1 MIKDLDIRSFKG
13 LESVELKDC
22 GKLNALIGKNNSGK
36 SSVLH
41 ALDMAGLA
49 LSVRNWN
56 AFQPK
61 LEIKDLFGEAGKFEI
76 NIVYDDDRKIRI
88 KTHDPDFNPIIEP
101 PPDEAQRFKSVLI
114 LPDPG
119 LGLARREHRTPK
131 WILDQLEARNYGEI
145 NSLQILHAVK
155 YYADHDLRGF
165 KKADYDDLVT
175 EVLRY
180 FPELEDVES
189 DITEHSIPTLN
200 YKEYGRKLDILYSG
214 TGLRHFLDILL
225 KTTMSRAQVVLL
237 DEPELG
243 LHPDLQRRFI
253 EYLRKLADEKNLQF
267 FLATHSQVLLN
278 YADTMTFFRIT
289 NTKGKRVTSKV
300 PNEGIHVLMSDLGIR
315 PSDVF
320 NQDLCLLVE
329 GSTDVVFFEHVIRT
343 LYKKEFEKVAVGVI
357 QYGGGSAS
365 GIANGTID
373 VSNIVPAQKYTFWTH
388 DRDAKPTDPPAA
400 DAKAFSDK
408 LASIGLECRIWSKR
422 SIEWYFPEQIHVEA
436 QNGDGAKETAT
447 RAILNGDQS
456 KSYRDAAAP
465 HAVCTPRGKKL
476 RQLLQKHLTDKNQL
490 DKEIQAIV
498 EKLITWKKEIFAE

>member
-165 KKADYDDLVT
+165 KKANYDDLVT

-189 DITEHSIPTLN
+189 DITEHSIPTPQLQGVWS
-200 YKEYGRKLDILYSG
+200 EIRYSVF
-214 TGLRHFLDILL
+214 RH
-225 KTTMSRAQVVLL
+225 
-237 DEPELG
+237 
-243 LHPDLQRRFI
+243 
-253 EYLRKLADEKNLQF
+253 
-267 FLATHSQVLLN
+267 
-278 YADTMTFFRIT
+278 
-289 NTKGKRVTSKV
+289 
-300 PNEGIHVLMSDLGIR
+300 
-315 PSDVF
+315 
-320 NQDLCLLVE
+320 
-329 GSTDVVFFEHVIRT
+329 
-343 LYKKEFEKVAVGVI
+343 
-357 QYGGGSAS
+357 
-365 GIANGTID
+365 
-373 VSNIVPAQKYTFWTH
+373 
-388 DRDAKPTDPPAA
+388 
-400 DAKAFSDK
+400 
-408 LASIGLECRIWSKR
+408 R
-422 SIEWYFPEQIHVEA
+422 S
-436 QNGDGAKETAT
+436 
-447 RAILNGDQS
+447 
-456 KSYRDAAAP
+456 
-465 HAVCTPRGKKL
+465 
-476 RQLLQKHLTDKNQL
+476 
-490 DKEIQAIV
+490 
-498 EKLITWKKEIFAE
+498 

>member
-1 MIKDLDIRSFKG
+1 
-13 LESVELKDC
+13 
-22 GKLNALIGKNNSGK
+22 
-36 SSVLH
+36 
-41 ALDMAGLA
+41 
-49 LSVRNWN
+49 
-56 AFQPK
+56 
-61 LEIKDLFGEAGKFEI
+61 
-76 NIVYDDDRKIRI
+76 
-88 KTHDPDFNPIIEP
+88 
-101 PPDEAQRFKSVLI
+101 
-114 LPDPG
+114 
-119 LGLARREHRTPK
+119 
-131 WILDQLEARNYGEI
+131 
-145 NSLQILHAVK
+145 
-155 YYADHDLRGF
+155 
-165 KKADYDDLVT
+165 
-175 EVLRY
+175 
-180 FPELEDVES
+180 
-189 DITEHSIPTLN
+189 
-200 YKEYGRKLDILYSG
+200 
-214 TGLRHFLDILL
+214 
-225 KTTMSRAQVVLL
+225 MSRAQVVLL